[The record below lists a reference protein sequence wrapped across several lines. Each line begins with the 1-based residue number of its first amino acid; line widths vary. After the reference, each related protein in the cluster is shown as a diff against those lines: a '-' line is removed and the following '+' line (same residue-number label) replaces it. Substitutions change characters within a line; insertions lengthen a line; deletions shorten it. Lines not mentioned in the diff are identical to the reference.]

1 MIEPFVNAAWRF
13 KKKQTINSSVLQV
26 EKNCIRIFIEILL
39 YRSEDIIMKNII
51 VELSDKTNFLKRR
64 VLRLNFKALSVKP
77 KEKGAENSG
86 TRDGYIISY

>member
-1 MIEPFVNAAWRF
+1 
-13 KKKQTINSSVLQV
+13 
-26 EKNCIRIFIEILL
+26 
-39 YRSEDIIMKNII
+39 MKNII

-86 TRDGYIISY
+86 GGTRDGYIISY